1 MPVTERDVRN
11 ALKTVK
17 DPELNLDLVVLG
29 LVYDIDVAE
38 DGAVHVVISL
48 TSPGCPVAGQILE
61 DARTAA
67 LGVEGVEKV
76 EVELTFDPPWT
87 PERISPADPLFA
99 RDLSADLW
107 RGRRAARTSVDQ
119 LNLFEEITK
128 GIGHGDRPFGYRPR
142 QCLAFRDVP
151 AGQVPDHGLTQAGVR
166 AGCGLMVFRVPCA
179 HALLE
184 DREL

>member
-1 MPVTERDVRN
+1 MTRVLRRNAPPEGGYDIGDTEGVAAVAGALPPEAGAMPVTERDVRN
-11 ALKTVK
+11 ALKAVK

-48 TSPGCPVAGQILE
+48 TSPGCPVADQILE

-87 PERISPADPLFA
+87 PERISPLI
-99 RDLSADLW
+99 RSSL
-107 RGRRAARTSVDQ
+107 
-119 LNLFEEITK
+119 
-128 GIGHGDRPFGYRPR
+128 GI
-142 QCLAFRDVP
+142 
-151 AGQVPDHGLTQAGVR
+151 
-166 AGCGLMVFRVPCA
+166 
-179 HALLE
+179 
-184 DREL
+184 